1 MPGSRKVLV
10 MNLLQ
15 AIFMGLIQGLTEF
28 LPVSSSGHLAIFQQL
43 FGIETDTG
51 VLFEVLL
58 HLGTLIAVCI
68 VFWKDFKNLFVHG
81 IGLVV
86 DVCVNGWTFF
96 MNKVKKENRKY
107 RRLITNAYRKFAA
120 LIIVT
125 TIPTGIIGVVFSGLI
140 EKASETLI
148 VPGICLV
155 LTAIILL
162 LVDGRPNGRK
172 KAKATGYKDAALIGV
187 AQGVATL
194 PGISRSGSTIAACLF
209 LGLDRS
215 FAVKYSFLASIP
227 AIVGANI
234 LQLRH
239 IGDSAIN
246 GGLVFNYIIGMI
258 VAGVVGFVCIKLMI
272 NVVKRAKYEYF
283 AYYCAVIGVIA
294 IFCYFFIK

>member
-1 MPGSRKVLV
+1 MD
-10 MNLLQ
+10 LLQ

-43 FGIETDTG
+43 FNIETDTG

-58 HLGTLIAVCI
+58 HLGTLVAVCI
-68 VFWKDFKNLFVHG
+68 VFWRDVRNLFVHG

-86 DVCVNGWTFF
+86 DACVNAWTFI
-96 MNKVKKENRKY
+96 MRLIKKDDRKY

-125 TIPTGIIGVVFSGLI
+125 TIPTGIIGVAFGGLI
-140 EKASETLI
+140 DKAGTTLI

-155 LTAIILL
+155 ITAIVLL
-162 LVDGRPNGRK
+162 LVDGRPNGYK
-172 KAKATGYKDAALIGV
+172 KAKATNYKDAAVIGV
-187 AQGVATL
+187 AQGIATL

-209 LGLDRS
+209 LGLDRG

-239 IGDSAIN
+239 IGDSSITGA
-246 GGLVFNYIIGMI
+246 LVLNYVVGMI

-272 NVVKRAKYEYF
+272 NIVKRARYEYF
-283 AYYCAVIGVIA
+283 AYYCAAIGVIS

>member
-1 MPGSRKVLV
+1 

-86 DVCVNGWTFF
+86 DVCVNGWTFI
-96 MNKVKKENRKY
+96 MNKVKKDHRKY

-125 TIPTGIIGVVFSGLI
+125 TIPTGVIGLVFSGPI
-140 EKASETLI
+140 EMASNTLI
-148 VPGICLV
+148 VPGVCLV
-155 LTAIILL
+155 ITAIVLL
-162 LVDGRPNGRK
+162 LVDGRPNGKK
-172 KAKATGYKDAALIGV
+172 KAKATNYKDAGLIGI
-187 AQGVATL
+187 AQGIATL

-227 AIVGANI
+227 AILGANI

-239 IGDSAIN
+239 LGDSAIT
-246 GGLVFNYIIGMI
+246 GGLILNYLVGMI
-258 VAGVVGFVCIKLMI
+258 VAGVVGFVCVKLMI

-283 AYYCAVIGVIA
+283 AYYCAAVGVIA

>member
-1 MPGSRKVLV
+1 

-58 HLGTLIAVCI
+58 HLGTLVAVCI

-81 IGLVV
+81 IGLVA
-86 DVCVNGWTFF
+86 DVCINGWTFL
-96 MNKVKKENRKY
+96 MNKIKRENRRY

-120 LIIVT
+120 LVIVT
-125 TIPTGIIGVVFSGLI
+125 TIPTGIIGVAFGGLI
-140 EKASETLI
+140 EKASDTLI

-155 LTAIILL
+155 ITAVILL
-162 LVDGRPNGRK
+162 LVDGRPNGTK
-172 KAKATGYKDAALIGV
+172 KAKATNYKDAGLIGL
-187 AQGVATL
+187 AQGIATL

-227 AIVGANI
+227 AILGANI

-239 IGDSAIN
+239 IGGSAVN
-246 GGLVFNYIIGMI
+246 GGLILNYVVGMI

-294 IFCYFFIK
+294 IFCYFFVK

>member
-1 MPGSRKVLV
+1 

-43 FGIETDTG
+43 FGIKTDTG

-68 VFWKDFKNLFVHG
+68 VFWKDFKNLVIHG
-81 IGLVV
+81 VGLVA
-86 DVCVNGWTFF
+86 DVCINGWTFI
-96 MNKVKKENRKY
+96 MRLVKKDGRHY

-120 LIIVT
+120 LVIVT
-125 TIPTGIIGVVFSGLI
+125 TIPTGIIGLVFSGPI
-140 EKASETLI
+140 EMASKTLI

-155 LTAIILL
+155 ITAIILL
-162 LVDGRPNGRK
+162 LVDGRPNGKK
-172 KAKATGYKDAALIGV
+172 KAKATNYKDAALIGV
-187 AQGVATL
+187 AQGIATL

-215 FAVKYSFLASIP
+215 FAVRYSFLASIP
-227 AIVGANI
+227 AILGANI
-234 LQLRH
+234 LQLGH
-239 IGDSAIN
+239 LGDASVD
-246 GGLVFNYIIGMI
+246 GGMILNYVVGMI
-258 VAGVVGFVCIKLMI
+258 VAGVVGFGCIKLMI
-272 NVVKRAKYEYF
+272 NIVKRAKYEYF

-294 IFCYFFIK
+294 IFSYFFIK

>member
-1 MPGSRKVLV
+1 

-28 LPVSSSGHLAIFQQL
+28 LPVSSSGHLAIFRQL

-68 VFWKDFKNLFVHG
+68 VFWRDFKNLVVHG
-81 IGLVV
+81 VGLIV
-86 DVCVNGWTFF
+86 DACFNGWTFL
-96 MNKVKKENRKY
+96 MNKIKKENRRY
-107 RRLITNAYRKFAA
+107 RRLIKNAYRKFAA

-125 TIPTGIIGVVFSGLI
+125 TIPTGVIGVVFSGLI
-140 EKASETLI
+140 EQASNTLI
-148 VPGICLV
+148 VPGVCLV
-155 LTAIILL
+155 ITAIILL
-162 LVDGRPNGRK
+162 LVDGRPNGAK
-172 KAKATGYKDAALIGV
+172 KAKATKYSDAALIGV
-187 AQGVATL
+187 AQGIATL

-215 FAVKYSFLASIP
+215 FAVKYSFLTSIP
-227 AIVGANI
+227 AILGANI
-234 LQLRH
+234 LELRH
-239 IGDSAIN
+239 LGSSAVN
-246 GGLVFNYIIGMI
+246 GALILNYLVGMI
-258 VAGVVGFVCIKLMI
+258 VAGLVGFVCIKVMI

-294 IFCYFFIK
+294 IFCYFFIR